1 MSSPPL
7 AAEYVIVGSGAGGGP
22 LAVRLAAAG
31 HSVLV
36 LEAGELATGPVYD
49 VPVFHAFATE
59 SPDMAWNFFV
69 SHYDNEAQA
78 KRDQKYDAGR
88 GGVLYPRSATIG
100 GCTAHNAMITV
111 YPNDADFDAISDLT
125 GDPSWRA
132 AAMRTYFERL
142 ERCTYRNKWIATVL
156 SRLGRIFAA
165 LDVRGHG
172 FHGWLPTSIGRP
184 ALLAKDWQL
193 IKAVASAA
201 EKELSALCG
210 NPLKPWQRLSRW
222 WWFDPNIAALQHKK
236 DSLLGLWL
244 IPLAVGAGRRHGTR
258 EPLLE
263 AAAAPGSTLRILSG
277 CYATRLLLDEQNRC
291 TGVEFVTGAHLYRA
305 DPNASGARPG
315 PAQVAVATREVIVA
329 GGAFNTPQLLKL
341 SGIGP
346 ADELREFG
354 IEVRADLPGVGANLQ
369 DRYEISVVT
378 DLPRQLDLLA
388 GGAFRP
394 PQPGDTQPDPLLA
407 AWRDGKGPYTTNGGL
422 LAVVASSSSA
432 APVPD
437 LFLFAV
443 PADFRGYRVGYAEDL
458 GRNKDRL
465 TWVILKAHTN
475 NRAGS
480 VRLRSAD
487 PLDPPEI
494 RFRYFEEGSDASG
507 ADLDAAVAG
516 VKLARG
522 LTHRLAAWGA
532 QEIYPGPDVDTDDEI
547 RQYVRDNAW
556 GHHACGTCAIG
567 PSGDPNAVIDS
578 QFRVRGV
585 PGLRVVD
592 ASVFP
597 RIPGY
602 FIVTAVY
609 MISEKAADVI
619 LADAALV
626 PAPANEF
633 PGSAP

>member
-111 YPNDADFDAISDLT
+111 YPNDADFDAIADLT

-142 ERCTYRNKWIATVL
+142 ERCTYRNKWTATVL

-210 NPLKPWQRLSRW
+210 KPLKPWQRLSR

-329 GGAFNTPQLLKL
+329 GGTFNTPQLLKL

-354 IEVRADLPGVGANLQ
+354 IEVRVDLPGVGANLQ

-394 PQPGDTQPDPLLA
+394 PRPGDTEPDPLLA

-465 TWVILKAHTN
+465 TWVDPQGAHQQPGGQRPAEVGRPARPTRDPVPLLRGRLRRIRGGPRRRGGRGQARARPHRPPRRVGRARDLPRPGRRHRRRDPPVRPRQRMGPPRLRHLR
-475 NRAGS
+475 NRAERRPERGDRQPVPS
-480 VRLRSAD
+480 PRRRGPAGRRRL
-487 PLDPPEI
+487 
-494 RFRYFEEGSDASG
+494 
-507 ADLDAAVAG
+507 
-516 VKLARG
+516 
-522 LTHRLAAWGA
+522 
-532 QEIYPGPDVDTDDEI
+532 
-547 RQYVRDNAW
+547 
-556 GHHACGTCAIG
+556 
-567 PSGDPNAVIDS
+567 
-578 QFRVRGV
+578 GV
-585 PGLRVVD
+585 PPDSGLFHRHRRLHD
-592 ASVFP
+592 QRESGRRDP
-597 RIPGY
+597 R
-602 FIVTAVY
+602 
-609 MISEKAADVI
+609 
-619 LADAALV
+619 
-626 PAPANEF
+626 
-633 PGSAP
+633 